1 MNLLEIIRQ
10 AREYL
15 DDPFDASENDE
26 WASDDDGLRWTNK
39 HLTRL
44 CNNGIR
50 EAVEEFPIRDTAKLA
65 IVAGTAEYAYSLID
79 QDDDTDMPDVIISVT
94 GARLDG
100 ETYPLVKRDTVWM
113 DSYHP
118 GWRNDADNTPGV
130 FLADVKHRHLHLWH
144 APSADG
150 TLLLE
155 VERYPLEDLAWSNRL
170 TATPE
175 LPERFHRY
183 LPHYIAGHAFQ
194 KQDGNTHRSSN
205 AADHL
210 SQWRKA
216 VGGGRSAQQMQER
229 DHGGGRLLKVH
240 GRQW

>member
-1 MNLLEIIRQ
+1 MSPGQRVPFA
-10 AREYL
+10 AR
-15 DDPFDASENDE
+15 DAGQDADGRGGWHGDGERPKAVVE
-26 WASDDDGLRWTNK
+26 SDGNREGVRIVHIDV
-39 HLTRL
+39 
-44 CNNGIR
+44 GI
-50 EAVEEFPIRDTAKLA
+50 P
-65 IVAGTAEYAYSLID
+65 
-79 QDDDTDMPDVIISVT
+79 VIISVT

-118 GWRNDADNTPGV
+118 GWRSDADNTPGV

-155 VERYPLEDLAWSNRL
+155 VERYPLEDLAWSSRL

-175 LPERFHRY
+175 LPERLHRY

-216 VGGGRSAQQMQER
+216 VGGGRSAQQMRDR
-229 DHGGGRLLKVH
+229 DHSGGRLLVVR